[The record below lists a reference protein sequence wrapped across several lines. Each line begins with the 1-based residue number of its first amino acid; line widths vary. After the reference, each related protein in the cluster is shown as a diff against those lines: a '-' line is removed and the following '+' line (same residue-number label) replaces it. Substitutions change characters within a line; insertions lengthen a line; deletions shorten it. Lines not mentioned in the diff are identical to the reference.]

1 MSTSSTGS
9 PKTESSKSGTLPS
22 GTSEYSIPDTVIPH
36 DTPNSHGGASPTLF
50 GRLALFSVRR
60 RRAVMLVWLVLTVAA
75 APLAIGV
82 SGALSGAGWEAQGS
96 IAQQVRDELRADF
109 PMVGAEAAIVVVQQ
123 SEPFS
128 SDAAAVGAVV
138 GELGDSTH
146 GEVIS
151 GFVDPS
157 SVPAEAGLVSPD
169 GRTIL
174 IPVSLA
180 YSEDADLPE
189 AAGDLI
195 HIVEDVSLPTGAVA
209 EVTGEWPVWND
220 FNESNE
226 KALHKAELLSGLPT
240 LILLFIAF
248 GAAIAAGIPLILA
261 IAGIAVGFAGLNLL
275 TAITPLS
282 VWSMN
287 FSMMIGLAVGIDY
300 SLFIVT
306 RYREEREDGHDLE
319 TAMANTLQSAG
330 KAVFLSALTVVMSL
344 AAVFVV
350 PIMVFRS
357 MALGMILSVVAVA
370 FASLTLLPAVLAGLG
385 SKVLVSKGEPD
396 MDRAA
401 EGRWTRWTAGALKR
415 PAVTLALGLV
425 LLLGLAMPAL
435 GMRLG
440 MPGAR
445 VVDEGYSSRDGYEL
459 VTGAFGE
466 GAAAPVF
473 VTVDA
478 AEAEAVVDV
487 ARADANVLDAR
498 VVGISESSG
507 RMAVRVTGST
517 AADSQETSDMVE
529 RLRASLDDAVPS
541 AQLGGPAAQ
550 NHDLTAVLTGK
561 APIAIALI
569 MIVAFLL
576 LLVVFRSLAIAI
588 SSIVLNLI
596 GVAASF
602 GFATIVFQHGIGAG
616 LIGIEHQGFVNAWAP
631 LFFFALLFGLSMDY
645 QLFLLAAI
653 RERYETTGDTQRA
666 IREGIARTGRPIT
679 NAALIMIVVFVAFGI
694 TGPIPPTEL
703 GITLALAV
711 LLDATVIR
719 MMLVPSVMGLL
730 GDRNWWLPTWID
742 KRLPHVNFSH

>member
-1 MSTSSTGS
+1 MKKSTRTSGS
-9 PKTESSKSGTLPS
+9 PTPD
-22 GTSEYSIPDTVIPH
+22 SEFSIPDTVIPH
-36 DTPNSHGGASPTLF
+36 DTPSANGQPSKTLF
-50 GRLALFSVRR
+50 GRLAVFSVRR

-96 IAQQVRDELRADF
+96 IAQEVRDELRADF
-109 PMVGAEAAIVVVQQ
+109 PMVGAESAIVVVQQ
-123 SEPFS
+123 AEAFT
-128 SDAAAVGAVV
+128 SDSGAVSAV
-138 GELGDSTH
+138 LEELGQSTH
-146 GEVIS
+146 SDVVA

-157 SVPAEAGLVSPD
+157 SVPLEAGLVSAD

-180 YSEDADLPE
+180 YTEDADLPE

-195 HIVEDVSLPTGAVA
+195 HIVEDVPLPEGAVA

-240 LILLFIAF
+240 LVLLFIAF

-306 RYREEREDGHDLE
+306 RYREERQDGHGLE

-350 PIMVFRS
+350 PVMVFRS

-370 FASLTLLPAVLAGLG
+370 LASLTLLPAVLAGLG
-385 SKVLVSKGEPD
+385 SKVLVSRGEPD
-396 MDRAA
+396 LDRAA

-415 PAVTLALGLV
+415 PAITLTLGLA
-425 LLLGLAMPAL
+425 LLLGLAAPAL

-478 AEAEAVVDV
+478 AEAESVVEI
-487 ARADANVLDAR
+487 ARLDSNVIDAR
-498 VVGISESSG
+498 VVGSSEPTG
-507 RMAVRVTGST
+507 RAAVRVTGLT

-529 RLRASLDDAVPS
+529 RLRVSLDEAVPS
-541 AQLGGPAAQ
+541 ADVGGPAAQ

-561 APIAIALI
+561 APLAIAII
-569 MIVAFLL
+569 MIVAFML

-596 GVAASF
+596 SVAASF
-602 GFATIVFQHGIGAG
+602 GFATIVFQHGFGAG

-653 RERYETTGDTQRA
+653 RERFETTGDTQRA

-679 NAALIMIVVFVAFGI
+679 NAALIMIVVFIAFGV

-711 LLDATVIR
+711 LLDATVVR

-730 GDRNWWLPTWID
+730 NDRNWWLPSWID

>member
-1 MSTSSTGS
+1 M
-9 PKTESSKSGTLPS
+9 
-22 GTSEYSIPDTVIPH
+22 SIPTETTTTDSNPDFIPDSIIPH
-36 DTPNSHGGASPTLF
+36 DTPDEVSPKETTLF
-50 GRLALFSVRR
+50 GRLARFSVRR
-60 RRAVMLVWLVLTVAA
+60 RRSVIITWAVVTAVA
-75 APLAIGV
+75 APLAVGV

-96 IAQQVRDELRADF
+96 IAQEVRDELRRDF
-109 PMVGAEAAIVVVQQ
+109 PMVGAESAIVVVNQT
-123 SEPFS
+123 SLI
-128 SDAAAVGAVV
+128 SDDPTSVRAIVAALSTDLGGSVV
-138 GELGDSTH
+138 AGLT
-146 GEVIS
+146 
-151 GFVDPS
+151 DPLTL
-157 SVPAEAGLVSPD
+157 PAEAGLIARD
-169 GRTIL
+169 GQTAM

-180 YSEDADLPE
+180 YSVDADLPE
-189 AAGDLI
+189 AASDLI
-195 HIVEDVSLPTGAVA
+195 HLVEAIELPAGVVA
-209 EVTGEWPVWND
+209 EVTGEWPVWSD

-226 KALHKAELLSGLPT
+226 KALHRAELLSGLPT
-240 LILLFIAF
+240 LVLLFIAF

-275 TAITPLS
+275 TAVTPLS

-306 RYREEREDGHDLE
+306 RYREERQDGHSLE
-319 TAMANTLQSAG
+319 NAMANTLNSAG
-330 KAVFLSALTVVMSL
+330 KAVFLSGLTVVLSL
-344 AAVFVV
+344 AAIFVV

-370 FASLTLLPAVLAGLG
+370 LASLTLLPAVLAAFGDR
-385 SKVLVSKGEPD
+385 VLVSRGKKD
-396 MDRAA
+396 LDRLA

-415 PAVTLALGLV
+415 PALTLTLGLV
-425 LLLGLAMPAL
+425 LLIGLAVPAL

-445 VVDEGYSSRDGYEL
+445 VVDDGYSSRDGYEL
-459 VTGAFGE
+459 VIAAFGE
-466 GAAAPVF
+466 GAAAPMF
-473 VTVDA
+473 ITVDDDEA
-478 AEAEAVVDV
+478 ATVIEQ
-487 ARADANVLDAR
+487 ARLDANALDVRLVADSSLT
-498 VVGISESSG
+498 GATSERSV
-507 RMAVRVTGST
+507 VRVIGKT
-517 AADSQETSDMVE
+517 APDSQETSDMVARIRTTME
-529 RLRASLDDAVPS
+529 EAAPS
-541 AQLGGPAAQ
+541 ALVGGPAAQ
-550 NHDLTAVLTGK
+550 NHDLTATLTGK
-561 APIAIALI
+561 APLAIGLI
-569 MIVAFLL
+569 MIVAFFL
-576 LLVVFRSLAIAI
+576 LLVVFRSLVIAI

-596 GVAASF
+596 SVAASF

-679 NAALIMIVVFVAFGI
+679 NAALIMIVVFIAFGI

-711 LLDATVIR
+711 LLDATVVR

-730 GDRNWWLPTWID
+730 GDRNWWLPAWLER
-742 KRLPHVNFSH
+742 RLPKVNFSH